1 MHGLNRWHKPS
12 RGHHAFVQWGSC
24 SSCYS
29 WSCPRPCKQKMCAT
43 WSNAIWLQWMK
54 LTSFFVPEF
63 QPIIEDLIKFFA
75 PRQADLDVFCHVPH
89 DHFGFQEPL
98 HGRCTWDQF
107 DGWAYAQGRLPV
119 LCLCGRASEG
129 SLPQHFVLQVANQSG
144 NHLLQLSDAGGVIG
158 QEDHRAWLLVLF
170 HPLPHVPVS
179 QESGLPRLQEWSL
192 PVFGVFGP
200 LHKRHWHSVCERGD
214 QLWLSQELWDLPAS
228 HWPLWPFRSLGLGH
242 QFCDIWWPLQPL
254 PYWERVG
261 HRDPAYPS
269 DHWPG
274 HLHLRLEDW
283 RMLKRLGSVKR
294 MVFDLIVF
302 IFWFY
307 VFISFWWFWWL
318 VSFEVIL
325 VLGFSRAR
333 WCLHSKAYVLDMLG
347 SFTCAL
353 RVLCKVCMGAV
364 HVWLVLLTGAI
375 WDFHLD
381 GLKSIVFVACAFAH
395 VLVNILDLLILLHAS
410 IADRTKMLHDFWHST
425 HSHDFKIP
433 SLALDAVLVDCKRL
447 EPRGQEERMREW
459 RKLGKSKGL
468 LCFCTIDHQ
477 GISQDISY
485 QLISWLKEYE

>member
-1 MHGLNRWHKPS
+1 MPWWAVPAWEHMTMIQRSLEAYINPPQETWVADGDLWDGLWEAIPNSGRELACCSGGQVDFGQSKEWDWEDGSICHPDPWEVQHYQKCNPGSYSRSNTRIGIANLVSGERNWQAYECPMHGLNRWHKPS

-29 WSCPRPCKQKMCAT
+29 RSCPRPCKQKCVQLEAMPYGCNG
-43 WSNAIWLQWMK
+43 WSWQASLSW
-54 LTSFFVPEF
+54 VPAYHWRSH
-63 QPIIEDLIKFFA
+63 QVFA

-144 NHLLQLSDAGGVIG
+144 DHLLQLSDAGGVIG

-261 HRDPAYPS
+261 YRDPTYPS

-274 HLHLRLEDW
+274 HLH
-283 RMLKRLGSVKR
+283 M
-294 MVFDLIVF
+294 
-302 IFWFY
+302 IFENIHEIQIAAAFHP
-307 VFISFWWFWWL
+307 V
-318 VSFEVIL
+318 
-325 VLGFSRAR
+325 FSRAYTMF
-333 WCLHSKAYVLDMLG
+333 WLVVCTFLCIELAALTLG
-347 SFTCAL
+347 RINPVAFTK
-353 RVLCKVCMGAV
+353 LCKC
-364 HVWLVLLTGAI
+364 L
-375 WDFHLD
+375 
-381 GLKSIVFVACAFAH
+381 
-395 VLVNILDLLILLHAS
+395 
-410 IADRTKMLHDFWHST
+410 
-425 HSHDFKIP
+425 
-433 SLALDAVLVDCKRL
+433 
-447 EPRGQEERMREW
+447 
-459 RKLGKSKGL
+459 
-468 LCFCTIDHQ
+468 
-477 GISQDISY
+477 
-485 QLISWLKEYE
+485 